1 MTEAKTAHIFIDA
14 NTALHFQRPDLI
26 DWCGLTGCKQAIL
39 VGSPIL
45 HRELEH
51 QKVHNPSGKL
61 RKRTAAYI
69 KWLVEFVRDPAR
81 EVRAHTTWHFIP
93 VEPQIDFREH
103 NLSAGIADDH
113 LIASVTSYEPPASAE
128 VYVATADIGMEIKL
142 RHRKITPLLL
152 PNAAKL
158 PDEPDAQEK
167 ELQDLRR
174 KVAQKHLPTLTL
186 ITEMDGNRHPFEVGP
201 QASAAS
207 AIPPEEMRRKY
218 PRLQGPHEILTP
230 DQKAALPSDIRYQLL
245 CADMCGVTESV
256 EKYNKER
263 EAFLAEYDEY
273 FSKLLQWEEY
283 AALTVEVDLTLSNEG
298 TAPATDIDIIL
309 RFPEDIVV
317 FEEDDFPE
325 RPEEPKP
332 PYRTDTLMHFSAL
345 TGYDPSS
352 LLQSTNTAFPHVNVN
367 SSASA
372 NQEQHQVNYWSRNLK
387 HGFTEKLDPVYF
399 RFPNRQAVRQFQVEY
414 EISSAELPEP
424 TTGKLHFVFDE
435 AGTQLSQAP

>member
-1 MTEAKTAHIFIDA
+1 MTKPGVAHIFLDA

-26 DWCGLTGCKQAIL
+26 DWCGLTGCKQAVL

-113 LIASVTSYEPPASAE
+113 LIASVISYEPRASAE

-152 PNAAKL
+152 PDTAKL

-174 KVAQKHLPTLTL
+174 KVAQKHLPNLTL
-186 ITEMDGNRHPFEVGP
+186 ITDMDGNRHSFELGP
-201 QASAAS
+201 QATAAS
-207 AIPPEEMRRKY
+207 AISPEEMRRKH
-218 PRLQGPHEILTP
+218 PPLVGPEILTP
-230 DQKAALPSDIRYQLL
+230 EERTALPSGMRYQLL
-245 CADMCGVTESV
+245 CADMCGITEDV
-256 EKYNKER
+256 GKYNKER
-263 EAFLAEYDEY
+263 EAFLAKYDEY

-283 AALTVEVDLTLSNEG
+283 AALTVEVNLTLSNEG
-298 TAPATDIDIIL
+298 TAPATDIDVIL
-309 RFPEDIVV
+309 RFPEDILV
-317 FEEDDFPE
+317 FEEDDSPE
-325 RPEEPKP
+325 RPEEPEP

-345 TGYDPSS
+345 TGYNASN
-352 LLQSTNTAFPHVNVN
+352 LLQSTNAAFPHVNVN

-399 RFPNRQAVRQFQVEY
+399 RFSNRQAVRQFQVEY
-414 EISSAELPEP
+414 EISSAELPAP
-424 TTGKLHFVFDE
+424 IIGKINFVM
-435 AGTQLSQAP
+435 T

>member
-1 MTEAKTAHIFIDA
+1 MTAARTAHIFLDA
-14 NTALHFQRPDLI
+14 NTALHFQRSDHI
-26 DWCGLTGCKQAIL
+26 DWCGLTGCKQAVL
-39 VGSPIL
+39 VGAPIL

-81 EVRAHTTWHFIP
+81 EVRPNTTWHFIP

-113 LIASVTSYEPPASAE
+113 LIASVISYEPLADAE

-152 PNAAKL
+152 PDTAKL

-167 ELQDLRR
+167 ELQELRR
-174 KVAQKHLPTLTL
+174 KVAQKHLPNLTL
-186 ITEMDGNRHPFEVGP
+186 VTETDGNRHPFELGP
-201 QASAAS
+201 QATAAS
-207 AIPPEEMRRKY
+207 VIPPEEMRRKY
-218 PRLQGPHEILTP
+218 PRLVGPETLTP
-230 DQKAALPSDIRYQLL
+230 EEKAVLSPDTRYELL
-245 CADMCGVTESV
+245 CADMCGVTQSV
-256 EKYNKER
+256 EAYNKER
-263 EAFLAEYDEY
+263 EAFLAKYDEY
-273 FSKLLQWEEY
+273 FNKLLQWEEQ
-283 AALTVEVDLTLSNEG
+283 AALTVELELELSNIG
-298 TAPATDIDIIL
+298 TAPATDIDVVL

-317 FEEDDFPE
+317 FEADDFPK
-325 RPEEPKP
+325 RPEEPEP

-352 LLQSTNTAFPHVNVN
+352 LLRSPYTHFPHVNVN

-372 NQEQHQVNYWSRNLK
+372 NQERHQVNYWSRNLK

-399 RFPNRQAVRQFQVEY
+399 RFPNRQAVRQFHAEY

-424 TTGKLHFVFDE
+424 LIGRIHFV
-435 AGTQLSQAP
+435 TS